1 MTTEKDASALSD
13 VVCELGEGPNYD
25 PVSDTLF
32 WFDIVGKKLLAHSFE
47 RNATTT
53 RDLGQMASAVA
64 FIDDQRQL
72 ILTETGLHI
81 RDVET
86 GKLSPHVAVEA
97 ENPATRSNDA
107 RVHPCGAFWFGT
119 MGKKAEKAAGSI
131 YWYFKGETRLLYPGI
146 TIPNSI
152 CFSPDGATAYYADT
166 RENLLFRVDCDPKTG
181 LPAGEPV
188 VFFDQSGGEGGLD
201 GSVIDADGVLWNA
214 RWGGS
219 SIDAYSPDG
228 KRIRSVPV
236 PALQPSCP
244 AFVGRDASRI
254 AVTSAWSGMDED
266 ARAADPLA
274 GKTLILDLPVKGRLD
289 PRILIG

>member
-1 MTTEKDASALSD
+1 LTLEKNGSALSD
-13 VVCELGEGPNYD
+13 VVSELGEGPSYD
-25 PVSDTLF
+25 AVSNTLF

-47 RNATTT
+47 RNTTT
-53 RDLGQMASAVA
+53 THELGQMASAVA

-81 RDVET
+81 RSVGT

-97 ENPATRSNDA
+97 ENSATRSNDA
-107 RVHPCGAFWFGT
+107 RVHPCGAFWFST
-119 MGKKAEKAAGSI
+119 MGKNGEKAAGSI

-152 CFSPDGATAYYADT
+152 CFSVDGATAYYADT

-181 LPAGEPV
+181 LPVGEPT

-201 GSVIDADGVLWNA
+201 GSVIDADGMLWNA

-219 SIDAYSPDG
+219 SIDAYSSEG
-228 KRIRSVPV
+228 KRIRSVTV

-254 AVTSAWSGMDED
+254 AVTSAWAGMDED